1 MTTQRLQVDVDK
13 RLPGFRLQ
21 VRLSAE
27 PGVLV
32 LFGPSGAGK
41 TLLMDLI
48 AGLVYPDRGEISFRG
63 EAWFKRDPDGARA
76 GRVNLP
82 ARHRGVGYVF
92 QHYALFPHLTV
103 LDNVAFAR
111 WPARQRRREAH
122 DLLERMHIERLAG
135 RYPHE
140 ISGGQRQRVA
150 IARALASRPRL
161 LLLDEPFSALDEAVR
176 ERLQQEVLAL
186 QRELG
191 LFVILVTHNI
201 QDVIAMGERLAVL
214 RGGALVHE
222 GPVTS
227 SLHETL
233 GLARGPIAPIPN
245 LVRAAVREA
254 APEGLTLD
262 WAGFPLRAPLQHATV
277 GQEVDVYVRPES
289 VKLLYPDRPLTHPV
303 RHNVIQAQVKTV
315 QREGAGWC
323 VWLSLDNG
331 ADLMARHGP
340 HAYESL
346 NVQPGQQLQVAIWR
360 PGVIVLQR
368 EGEAVTVAMESY
380 RERNP

>member
-1 MTTQRLQVDVDK
+1 MIPQRLQVDVDK

-21 VRLSAE
+21 VRLSAD

-48 AGLVYPDRGEISFRG
+48 AGLARPDHGKISFRG
-63 EAWFKRDPDGARA
+63 EDWFRHDAEGPRA
-76 GRVNLP
+76 DRVNLP

-111 WPARQRRREAH
+111 WPGRSRRREAH
-122 DLLERMHIERLAG
+122 DLLERMHIARLAA
-135 RYPHE
+135 RYPHQ

-150 IARALASRPRL
+150 IARALAARPRL

-176 ERLQQEVLAL
+176 ERLQQEVLGL

-214 RGGALVHE
+214 RGGALIHE
-222 GPVTS
+222 GPVTAN
-227 SLHETL
+227 LHETL
-233 GLARGPIAPIPN
+233 GLARGPVVPIPN
-245 LVRAAVREA
+245 LVRATVREA

-262 WAGFPLRAPLQHATV
+262 WRGFPLRAPLQHATV
-277 GQEVDVYVRPES
+277 GQVVDVHISPES

-303 RHNVIQAQVKTV
+303 RHNVLDAQVRTV
-315 QREGAGWC
+315 QREGAERS
-323 VWLSLDNG
+323 VWLTLPNG
-331 ADLMARHGP
+331 AELMARHGP

-346 NVQPGQQLQVAIWR
+346 DVRPGQEVRIAIWR
-360 PGVIVLQR
+360 PGVTVLQR
-368 EGEAVTVAMESY
+368 EGGADIVPLE
-380 RERNP
+380 ERRGGNP